1 VTTKSS
7 IRNWGVLY
15 KSGVYALKALC
26 LTPGDLPCA
35 LGSRVRRKLAEG
47 RAIDPDRMGEVS
59 RRHSVCLAAHVS
71 GGLESHSARGPGSI
85 SKGGGNASLAEVGD
99 SFGGQGVHREVESEG
114 FAENH
119 RVVID
124 GIHPEDE
131 PVGQRWGMVEP
142 ALWRRRRLG
151 STSSYQ
157 GVCGRHGGE
166 EACVTQG
173 GLVLSEG
180 KVWSRYCDTRRRKG
194 GKRGKQTSTWSC
206 REVGADIS
214 EMRSSDRC
222 GARIRIGE

>member
-1 VTTKSS
+1 LRSPRTHCNDERGWEV
-7 IRNWGVLY
+7 
-15 KSGVYALKALC
+15 
-26 LTPGDLPCA
+26 
-35 LGSRVRRKLAEG
+35 
-47 RAIDPDRMGEVS
+47 GEP
-59 RRHSVCLAAHVS
+59 HSVCLAAHVS

-151 STSSYQ
+151 SSPLYQ

-173 GLVLSEG
+173 GLVLSER

-214 EMRSSDRC
+214 GMRSSDRC